1 MVKFFLKFPEEL
13 HMEQKAGAQIG
24 KRAFIQSLV
33 ILFVLMMVAG
43 IMTLVIPAGQYAR
56 LEVDGRETIDPA
68 SFQLIERPDYPVWRW
83 FIAPFEVLGSS
94 SGLTVIVII
103 VVLFF
108 AGGAFAVMDKTG
120 TLRAFIGSIVRRF
133 SGRKY
138 LLLWMVSLAFM
149 FLGATLGTFEEIVL
163 LVPVMIALSY
173 SLGWDA
179 LVGLGMSILA
189 TNMGFSAAISNPY
202 TLGVAQQ
209 LAGLPLFSGAW
220 LRIII
225 FVVIYLIFASF
236 LSAYARKIDKDPAAS
251 LVHDE
256 DKAEREKYLL
266 GNAAG
271 NGLGSALLSEDPR
284 QNRAMSFFG
293 FFLIFIFAVML
304 MGPFVPAIS
313 DYSLPIVG
321 ILFLIGGLGAGF
333 LSGAGGKTV
342 WQGLVEG
349 WGGLAPSVPLI
360 LMAASIRFII
370 DSGGVTDTILHAAA
384 DPFQKIGS
392 FPAALAVY
400 ALALGIEFFIASGS
414 AKAFLMMPIVLPLAD
429 LIGVTRQTAVL
440 AYIFGDGFSNL
451 AYPTNPVLL
460 ISLGLTVV
468 SYPKWLRWTA
478 KLWLWVILAT
488 VLFLGIA
495 VAINFG
501 PF

>member
-1 MVKFFLKFPEEL
+1 
-13 HMEQKAGAQIG
+13 MEQKAGAQIG

-33 ILFVLMMVAG
+33 ILFVLMMAAG
-43 IMTLVIPAGQYAR
+43 ILTLAIPAGQYTR
-56 LEVDGRETIDPA
+56 INVDGRETIDPA
-68 SFQLIERPDYPVWRW
+68 SFQLTERPNYPVWRW
-83 FIAPFEVLGSS
+83 FIAPFEVLGSD

-120 TLRAFIGSIVRRF
+120 TLRAFIGRIVRQY
-133 SGRKY
+133 SGQKY
-138 LLLWMVSLAFM
+138 RLLWMVSLAFM
-149 FLGATLGTFEEIVL
+149 FLGATLGTFEEVVL

-202 TLGVAQQ
+202 TLGVSQQ

-220 LRIII
+220 FRIII
-225 FVVIYLIFASF
+225 FVVIYFIFMWF
-236 LSAYARKIDKDPAAS
+236 LSSYARKIDKDPKAS
-251 LVHDE
+251 LVHGE
-256 DKAEREKYLL
+256 DNAEREKYK
-266 GNAAG
+266 
-271 NGLGSALLSEDPR
+271 SMDLSLTEVNPK
-284 QNRAMSFFG
+284 QHRAMNFFG
-293 FFLIFIFAVML
+293 IFLVFIFLTML
-304 MGPFVPAIS
+304 AGPFVPAIS
-313 DYSLPIVG
+313 DYALPIVG

-333 LSGAGGKTV
+333 ISGAGGKTV
-342 WQGLVEG
+342 WQGLIEG

-360 LMAASIRFII
+360 LMAASIRYII

-384 DPFQKIGS
+384 EPFQQLGA
-392 FPAALAVY
+392 FPAALVVY
-400 ALALGIEFFIASGS
+400 LLALGIEFFIASGS
-414 AKAFLMMPIVLPLAD
+414 AKAFLMIPIVLPLAD

-468 SYPKWLRWTA
+468 SYPKWLCWTA

-488 VLFLGIA
+488 VAFLGIA

>member
-1 MVKFFLKFPEEL
+1 
-13 HMEQKAGAQIG
+13 MEQKAGAQIG

-33 ILFVLMMVAG
+33 ILFVLMMIAG
-43 IMTLVIPAGQYAR
+43 ILTRVIPAGQYSR
-56 LEVDGRETIDPA
+56 LEVDGRETIDPE
-68 SFQLIERPDYPVWRW
+68 SFQFVDRPAYPIWRW
-83 FIAPFEVLGSS
+83 FAAPLEVLGSE
-94 SGLTVIVII
+94 SGLTIIVII

-108 AGGAFAVMDKTG
+108 AGGAFAVLDKTG
-120 TLRAFIGSIVRRF
+120 TLRAFIGRIVRRF
-133 SGRKY
+133 RDRKY
-138 LLLWMVSLAFM
+138 VLLWLVSLAFM
-149 FLGATLGTFEEIVL
+149 FLGATLGTFEEVVL

-220 LRIII
+220 LRILI
-225 FVVIYLIFASF
+225 FIVIYLIFAAF
-236 LSAYARKIDKDPAAS
+236 LSAYARKIDKDPTAS
-251 LVHDE
+251 LLHGD
-256 DKAEREKYLL
+256 DSAERAKYKSLDASLL
-266 GNAAG
+266 EQDA
-271 NGLGSALLSEDPR
+271 D
-284 QNRAMSFFG
+284 QNRAMNFFG
-293 FFLIFIFAVML
+293 IFLIFIFLVML
-304 MGPFVPAIS
+304 AGPFVPAVS
-313 DYSLPIVG
+313 DYALPIVG
-321 ILFLIGGLGAGF
+321 VLFLIGGVGAGF
-333 LSGAGGKTV
+333 ISGAGSKVV
-342 WQGLVEG
+342 WQGLIEG

-384 DPFQKIGS
+384 EPFQQLGA
-392 FPAALAVY
+392 FPAALVVY

-468 SYPKWLRWTA
+468 SYPKWMRWTA

-488 VLFLGIA
+488 VVFLGIA

>member
-1 MVKFFLKFPEEL
+1 
-13 HMEQKAGAQIG
+13 MEQKAGAQIG

-43 IMTLVIPAGQYAR
+43 ILTLVLPAGQYTR

-68 SFQLIERPDYPVWRW
+68 SFQLIEHPNYPIWRW
-83 FIAPFEVLGSS
+83 FIAPLEVLGSDG
-94 SGLTVIVII
+94 GLTVIVII

-120 TLRAFIGSIVRRF
+120 TLRAFIGRIVRRF

-138 LLLWMVSLAFM
+138 TLLWMVSLAFM
-149 FLGATLGTFEEIVL
+149 FLGATLGTFEEVVL

-202 TLGVAQQ
+202 TLGVSQQ

-225 FVVIYLIFASF
+225 FITIYIIFGFF
-236 LSAYARKIDKDPAAS
+236 LSTYARKIDKDPKVS
-251 LVHDE
+251 LVHSE
-256 DKAEREKYLL
+256 DNAEREKFKLMD
-266 GNAAG
+266 ASFIA
-271 NGLGSALLSEDPR
+271 EDSK

-293 FFLIFIFAVML
+293 FFLLFIFAVML

-333 LSGAGGKTV
+333 ISGAGGKKV
-342 WQGLVEG
+342 WRGLIEG

-384 DPFQKIGS
+384 EPFQKLGA
-392 FPAALAVY
+392 FPAAVVVY

-488 VLFLGIA
+488 VAFLGIA
-495 VAINFG
+495 VAIGFG

>member
-1 MVKFFLKFPEEL
+1 
-13 HMEQKAGAQIG
+13 MEQKAGAQISQ
-24 KRAFIQSLV
+24 RAFIQSLV
-33 ILFVLMMVAG
+33 ILFVLMMIAG
-43 IMTLVIPAGQYAR
+43 ILTLVVPAGQYTR
-56 LEVDGRETIDPA
+56 LDVDGRESIDPN
-68 SFQLIERPDYPVWRW
+68 SFQLIEKPDYPIWRW
-83 FIAPFEVLGSS
+83 FVAPIEVLGSD

-120 TLRAFIGSIVRRF
+120 TLRAFIGRIVRRF
-133 SGRKY
+133 RDRKY
-138 LLLWMVSLAFM
+138 TLLWMVSLAFM
-149 FLGATLGTFEEIVL
+149 FLGATLGTFEEVVL

-202 TLGVAQQ
+202 TLGVAQG
-209 LAGLPLFSGAW
+209 LAELPLFSGAW
-220 LRIII
+220 LRAIV
-225 FVVIYLIFASF
+225 FAVIYFIFMAF
-236 LSAYARKIDKDPAAS
+236 LSAYARKIDKDPTAS
-251 LVHDE
+251 LVHAE
-256 DKAEREKYLL
+256 DQAEREKFKTVDASFL
-266 GNAAG
+266 A
-271 NGLGSALLSEDPR
+271 EDPK
-284 QNRAMSFFG
+284 QNRAMNFFG
-293 FFLIFIFAVML
+293 IFLLFVFAVML
-304 MGPFVPAIS
+304 MAPFVPVIS
-313 DYSLPIVG
+313 DYALPLVG

-333 LSGAGGKTV
+333 LSGAGGKKV

-360 LMAASIRFII
+360 LMAASIRYII

-384 DPFQKIGS
+384 EPFQQLGG
-392 FPAALAVY
+392 FPAALVVY

-414 AKAFLMMPIVLPLAD
+414 AKAFLMMPIVLPLAE
-429 LIGVTRQTAVL
+429 LVGVTRQTAVL

-468 SYPKWLRWTA
+468 SYPKWIRWTA

-488 VLFLGIA
+488 VAFLGIA

>member
-1 MVKFFLKFPEEL
+1 
-13 HMEQKAGAQIG
+13 MEPKAGAQISQ
-24 KRAFIQSLV
+24 RAFIQSLV
-33 ILFVLMMVAG
+33 ILFVLMMIAG
-43 IMTLVIPAGQYAR
+43 ILTLVIPAGQYTR
-56 LEVDGRETIDPA
+56 VDVDGRQTIDPN
-68 SFQLIERPDYPVWRW
+68 SFQFIPTPHYPVWRW
-83 FIAPFEVLGSS
+83 FLAPVEVLGSS

-120 TLRAFIGSIVRRF
+120 TLRAFIGRIVRRF
-133 SGRKY
+133 RDRKY

-149 FLGATLGTFEEIVL
+149 FLGATLGTFEEVVL
-163 LVPVMIALSY
+163 LVPVMIALAY

-189 TNMGFSAAISNPY
+189 TNMGFSAAITNPY
-202 TLGVAQQ
+202 TLGVSQQ

-220 LRIII
+220 FRIII
-225 FVVIYLIFASF
+225 FLTIYLIFGWF
-236 LSAYARKIDKDPAAS
+236 LSGYARRIDRDANSS
-251 LVHDE
+251 LVRND
-256 DKAEREKYLL
+256 DQAEREKYKRMDASFLE
-266 GNAAG
+266 
-271 NGLGSALLSEDPR
+271 EDPR

-293 FFLIFIFAVML
+293 IFLILIFLTML
-304 MGPFVPAIS
+304 AGPFVPAIS
-313 DYSLPIVG
+313 DYALPLVG

-333 LSGAGGKTV
+333 LSGAGTKTV
-342 WQGLVEG
+342 WRGLVEG
-349 WGGLAPSVPLI
+349 LGGLAPSVPLI
-360 LMAASIRFII
+360 LMAASIRYII

-384 DPFQKIGS
+384 APFTQLGA
-392 FPAALAVY
+392 FPAALVVY

-468 SYPKWLRWTA
+468 SYPKWIRWTA

-488 VLFLGIA
+488 VAFLGMA
-495 VAINFG
+495 VAIRLG

>member
-1 MVKFFLKFPEEL
+1 MD
-13 HMEQKAGAQIG
+13 QKAGAQISQ
-24 KRAFIQSLV
+24 RAFLQSLV
-33 ILFVLMMVAG
+33 ILFVLMMIAG
-43 IMTLVIPAGQYAR
+43 ILTLTVPAGQYTR
-56 LEVDGRETIDPA
+56 VEVDGRETIDPA
-68 SFQLIERPDYPVWRW
+68 SFQFIERPDYPIWRW
-83 FIAPFEVLGSS
+83 FIAPVEVLGSE

-108 AGGAFAVMDKTG
+108 AGGAFAVLDKTG
-120 TLRAFIGSIVRRF
+120 TIRAFIGRIVRRF
-133 SGRKY
+133 RERKY
-138 LLLWMVSLAFM
+138 VLLMAVSFAFM
-149 FLGATLGTFEEIVL
+149 FLGATLGTFEEVVL

-209 LAGLPLFSGAW
+209 LAGLPLFSGMG
-220 LRIII
+220 LRVVIFLVIYGI
-225 FVVIYLIFASF
+225 FVAF
-236 LSAYARKIDKDPAAS
+236 LSAYARKIDRDPTAS
-251 LVHDE
+251 LVHEE
-256 DKAEREKYLL
+256 DKAERAKYKAIEE
-266 GNAAG
+266 AAFTEE
-271 NGLGSALLSEDPR
+271 NPR
-284 QNRAMSFFG
+284 QNRAMTFFG
-293 FFLIFIFAVML
+293 LFLLLILVVML
-304 MGPFVPAIS
+304 AGPFVPAIS
-313 DYSLPIVG
+313 DYALPIVG

-342 WQGLVEG
+342 WRGLVEG
-349 WGGLAPSVPLI
+349 LGGLAPSVPLI
-360 LMAASIRFII
+360 LMAASIRYII

-384 DPFQKIGS
+384 EPFTNLGA
-392 FPAALAVY
+392 FPAALVVY
-400 ALALGIEFFIASGS
+400 VLALGIEFFIASGS
-414 AKAFLMMPIVLPLAD
+414 AKAFLMMPIILPLAD

-460 ISLGLTVV
+460 ICLGLTVV

-488 VLFLGIA
+488 VAFLGIA
-495 VAINFG
+495 VSINYG

>member
-1 MVKFFLKFPEEL
+1 
-13 HMEQKAGAQIG
+13 MEQKAGAQIG

-43 IMTLVIPAGQYAR
+43 VLTQVIPPGQYTR
-56 LEVDGRETIDPA
+56 VMVDGRETLDTA
-68 SFQLIERPDYPVWRW
+68 SFHFVDHPNYPIWRW
-83 FIAPFEVLGSS
+83 FVAPIEVLGSS

-103 VVLFF
+103 IVLFF

-120 TLRAFIGSIVRRF
+120 TLRAFIGGIVRKF

-138 LLLWMVSLAFM
+138 LLLWMVCLAFM
-149 FLGATLGTFEEIVL
+149 FLGATLGTFEEVVL
-163 LVPVMIALSY
+163 LVPLMIALAY

-202 TLGVAQQ
+202 TLGVSQQ

-220 LRIII
+220 FRILVFI
-225 FVVIYLIFASF
+225 VIYLIFGLF
-236 LSAYARKIDKDPAAS
+236 ISAYAHKIDKDPSKSLIHAEDAS
-251 LVHDE
+251 
-256 DKAEREKYLL
+256 EREKYK
-266 GNAAG
+266 NT
-271 NGLGSALLSEDPR
+271 GSVFSEEDPK
-284 QNRAMSFFG
+284 QNRAIGFFG
-293 FFLIFIFAVML
+293 VFVILIFIAML
-304 MGPFVPAIS
+304 AGPFVPTIS
-313 DYSLPIVG
+313 TYALPIVG

-333 LSGAGGKTV
+333 ISGAGRKVV
-342 WQGLVEG
+342 WQGLIEG
-349 WGGLAPSVPLI
+349 LGGLAPSVPLI

-370 DSGGVTDTILHAAA
+370 DMGGVTDTILHAAA
-384 DPFQKIGS
+384 APFTHLGA
-392 FPAALAVY
+392 FPGAIVVY
-400 ALALGIEFFIASGS
+400 GLALGIEFFIASGS

-478 KLWLWVILAT
+478 KLWLWVIIVT
-488 VLFLGIA
+488 VGFLGLA
-495 VAINFG
+495 VAIKLG

>member
-1 MVKFFLKFPEEL
+1 
-13 HMEQKAGAQIG
+13 MEQRAGAQIG

-33 ILFVLMMVAG
+33 ILFVLMMIAG
-43 IMTLVIPAGQYAR
+43 ILTIVVPAGHYAH
-56 LEVDGRETIDPA
+56 LEVDGRQTIDPT
-68 SFQLIERPDYPVWRW
+68 SFQFIEKPNYPIWRW
-83 FIAPFEVLGSS
+83 FIAPIEVLGSS
-94 SGLTVIVII
+94 TGLTVIVII
-103 VVLFF
+103 IVLFF

-120 TLRAFIGSIVRRF
+120 TLRAFIGRIVRRF
-133 SGRKY
+133 RERKY
-138 LLLWMVSLAFM
+138 VLLWVVPLAFM
-149 FLGATLGTFEEIVL
+149 SLGSLLGSFEEVVL

-202 TLGVAQQ
+202 TLGVSQR
-209 LAGLPLFSGAW
+209 LADLPLFSGAW
-220 LRIII
+220 FRIIVFI
-225 FVVIYLIFASF
+225 VIYLIFMWF
-236 LSAYARKIDKDPAAS
+236 LSTYARKIDKSPEAS
-251 LVHDE
+251 LVHGE
-256 DKAEREKYLL
+256 DSVEREKYKRSSP
-266 GNAAG
+266 ADQQS
-271 NGLGSALLSEDPR
+271 GSVDVSFSEEDPK
-284 QNRAMSFFG
+284 QNRAMAFFG
-293 FFLIFIFAVML
+293 IFLILILLTML
-304 MGPFVPAIS
+304 LGPFVPAIS
-313 DYSLPIVG
+313 DYALPIVG
-321 ILFLIGGLGAGF
+321 ILYLIGGLGAGF
-333 LSGAGGKTV
+333 VSGAGSKKV

-360 LMAASIRFII
+360 LMAASIRYII

-384 DPFQKIGS
+384 EPFKELGG
-392 FPAALAVY
+392 FPAALVIY
-400 ALALGIEFFIASGS
+400 ALALGIEFFVASGS

-478 KLWLWVILAT
+478 KLWFWVILTTIA
-488 VLFLGIA
+488 FLGIA
-495 VAINFG
+495 VAIHLG

>member
-1 MVKFFLKFPEEL
+1 
-13 HMEQKAGAQIG
+13 MEQKAGAQIG

-33 ILFVLMMVAG
+33 ILFVLMMIAG
-43 IMTLVIPAGQYAR
+43 LLTLLVPAGQYTR
-56 LEVDGRETIDPA
+56 IETNGRETIDPA
-68 SFQLIERPDYPVWRW
+68 SFQFIEPPNYPVWRW
-83 FIAPFEVLGSS
+83 FVAPIEVLGSD
-94 SGLTVIVII
+94 SGLIIIVLI

-120 TLRAFIGSIVRRF
+120 TLHAFIGRIVRQFRD
-133 SGRKY
+133 RKY
-138 LLLWMVSLAFM
+138 ALLWVVSLAFM
-149 FLGATLGTFEEIVL
+149 FLGATLGTFEEVVL

-202 TLGVAQQ
+202 TLGVAQGI
-209 LAGLPLFSGAW
+209 AELPLFSGAW
-220 LRIII
+220 FRILI
-225 FVVIYLIFASF
+225 FIVIYLIFASF
-236 LSAYARKIDKDPAAS
+236 LAAYARKIDKDPTAS
-251 LVHDE
+251 LVHGE
-256 DKAEREKYLL
+256 DSAEREKYQRNTPA
-266 GNAAG
+266 GNALEA
-271 NGLGSALLSEDPR
+271 SFTAEDPR
-284 QNRAMSFFG
+284 QNRAMGFFG
-293 FFLIFIFAVML
+293 VFLIFIFAAML
-304 MGPFVPAIS
+304 AGPFVPTVA
-313 DYSLPIVG
+313 DYALPIVG

-333 LSGAGGKTV
+333 ISGAGGKKV
-342 WQGLVEG
+342 WQGLIEG
-349 WGGLAPSVPLI
+349 WSGLAPSVPLI
-360 LMAASIRFII
+360 LMAASIRYII
-370 DSGGVTDTILHAAA
+370 DSGGVTDTLLHAASE
-384 DPFQKIGS
+384 PFKQLGS
-392 FPAALAVY
+392 FPAAVIIY

-414 AKAFLMMPIVLPLAD
+414 AKAFLMMPIILPLAD

-488 VLFLGIA
+488 IIFLGIA

>member
-1 MVKFFLKFPEEL
+1 
-13 HMEQKAGAQIG
+13 MEQKAGAQIG

-33 ILFVLMMVAG
+33 ILLVLMMVAG
-43 IMTLVIPAGQYAR
+43 ILTLVVPSGQYTR
-56 LEVDGRETIDPA
+56 IEVDGRETIDPA
-68 SFQLIERPDYPVWRW
+68 SYQLIDRPDYPIWRW

-120 TLRAFIGSIVRRF
+120 TLRAFIGNIVRRF

-138 LLLWMVSLAFM
+138 TLLWMVSLAFM
-149 FLGATLGTFEEIVL
+149 FLGATLGTFEEVVL

-202 TLGVAQQ
+202 TLGVSQQ

-220 LRIII
+220 FRIII
-225 FVVIYLIFASF
+225 FLVIYLIFASF
-236 LSAYARKIDKDPAAS
+236 LSAYARKIDKDPKAS
-251 LVHDE
+251 LIHDE
-256 DKAEREKYLL
+256 DNAEREKYKRSE
-266 GNAAG
+266 GI
-271 NGLGSALLSEDPR
+271 GSALINADPK
-284 QNRAMSFFG
+284 QNRALSFFG
-293 FFLIFIFAVML
+293 YFLIFIFAVML

-333 LSGAGGKTV
+333 ISGAGGKKV

-384 DPFQKIGS
+384 DPFQKLGA
-392 FPAALAVY
+392 FPAAIVVY

-468 SYPKWLRWTA
+468 SYPKWLKWTA

-488 VLFLGIA
+488 IVFLGIA
-495 VAINFG
+495 VAIRFG

>member
-1 MVKFFLKFPEEL
+1 
-13 HMEQKAGAQIG
+13 MEQKAGAQIG

-33 ILFVLMMVAG
+33 ILFVLMMAAG
-43 IMTLVIPAGQYAR
+43 ILTLVIPAGQYSR
-56 LEVDGRETIDPA
+56 IEVDGRETIDPA
-68 SFQLIERPDYPVWRW
+68 SYQLTERPNYPVWRW
-83 FIAPFEVLGSS
+83 FIAPFEVLGSD

-120 TLRAFIGSIVRRF
+120 TLRAFIGRIVRQY
-133 SGRKY
+133 SGQKY
-138 LLLWMVSLAFM
+138 TLLWMVSLAFM
-149 FLGATLGTFEEIVL
+149 FLGATLGTFEEVVL
-163 LVPVMIALSY
+163 LVPVMIALAY

-202 TLGVAQQ
+202 TLGVSQQ

-220 LRIII
+220 FRLII
-225 FVVIYLIFASF
+225 FVVIYFIFMWF
-236 LSAYARKIDKDPAAS
+236 LSSYARKIDKDPTAS
-251 LVHDE
+251 LVHGE
-256 DKAEREKYLL
+256 DNAEREKYKSMDASLI
-266 GNAAG
+266 
-271 NGLGSALLSEDPR
+271 EVDPK
-284 QNRAMSFFG
+284 QHRAMNFFG
-293 FFLIFIFAVML
+293 FFLIFIFVIML
-304 MGPFVPAIS
+304 AGPFVPAIS
-313 DYSLPIVG
+313 DYALPIVG

-333 LSGAGGKTV
+333 ISGAGGKTV
-342 WQGLVEG
+342 WQGLIEG

-384 DPFQKIGS
+384 EPFQQLGA
-392 FPAALAVY
+392 FPAALVVY
-400 ALALGIEFFIASGS
+400 VLALGIEFFIASGS
-414 AKAFLMMPIVLPLAD
+414 AKAFLMIPIVLPLAD

-488 VLFLGIA
+488 VAFLGVA

>member
-1 MVKFFLKFPEEL
+1 
-13 HMEQKAGAQIG
+13 MEQKAGAQIG

-43 IMTLVIPAGQYAR
+43 ILTLIIPAGRYTR
-56 LEVDGRETIDPA
+56 LEVNGRETIDPA
-68 SFQLIERPDYPVWRW
+68 SFQLIDHPDYPIWRW

-120 TLRAFIGSIVRRF
+120 TLRAFIGNIVRRF

-138 LLLWMVSLAFM
+138 TLLWMVSLAFM
-149 FLGATLGTFEEIVL
+149 FLGATLGTFEEVVL

-202 TLGVAQQ
+202 TLGVSQQ

-225 FVVIYLIFASF
+225 FIVIYLIFGFF
-236 LSAYARKIDKDPAAS
+236 LSAYARKIDKDPKAS
-251 LVHDE
+251 LVHGE
-256 DKAEREKYLL
+256 DNAEREKYKQS
-266 GNAAG
+266 NSVDAA
-271 NGLGSALLSEDPR
+271 LITEDPK
-284 QNRAMSFFG
+284 QNRALAFFG
-293 FFLIFIFAVML
+293 YFLIFIFVVML
-304 MGPFVPAIS
+304 MGPFVPAVS

-384 DPFQKIGS
+384 DPFQKLGA
-392 FPAALAVY
+392 FPAALVIY

-478 KLWLWVILAT
+478 KLWLWVIIAT
-488 VLFLGIA
+488 VAFLGIA
-495 VAINFG
+495 VAVRFG

>member
-1 MVKFFLKFPEEL
+1 
-13 HMEQKAGAQIG
+13 MEQKAGAQIG

-43 IMTLVIPAGQYAR
+43 ILTLAIPAGQYAR
-56 LEVDGRETIDPA
+56 INVDGRETIDPA
-68 SFQLIERPDYPVWRW
+68 SFQLIERPNYPVWRW
-83 FIAPFEVLGSS
+83 FIAPFEVLGSD

-120 TLRAFIGSIVRRF
+120 TLRAFIGRIVRQY
-133 SGRKY
+133 SGQKY
-138 LLLWMVSLAFM
+138 RLLWMVSLAFM
-149 FLGATLGTFEEIVL
+149 FLGATLGTFEEVVL

-202 TLGVAQQ
+202 TLGVSQQ

-220 LRIII
+220 FRIII
-225 FVVIYLIFASF
+225 FVVIYFIFMWF
-236 LSAYARKIDKDPAAS
+236 LSSYARKIDKDPKAS
-251 LVHDE
+251 LVHGE
-256 DKAEREKYLL
+256 DNAEREKYK
-266 GNAAG
+266 
-271 NGLGSALLSEDPR
+271 SMDLSLTEVDPK
-284 QNRAMSFFG
+284 QHRAMNFFG
-293 FFLIFIFAVML
+293 IFLVFIFLTML
-304 MGPFVPAIS
+304 AGPFVPAIS
-313 DYSLPIVG
+313 DYALPIVG

-333 LSGAGGKTV
+333 ISGAGGKTV
-342 WQGLVEG
+342 WQGLIEG

-360 LMAASIRFII
+360 LMAASIRYII

-384 DPFQKIGS
+384 EPFQQLGA
-392 FPAALAVY
+392 FPAALVVY
-400 ALALGIEFFIASGS
+400 VLALGIEFFIASGS
-414 AKAFLMMPIVLPLAD
+414 AKAFLMIPIVLPLAD

-488 VLFLGIA
+488 VAFLGIA

>member
-1 MVKFFLKFPEEL
+1 
-13 HMEQKAGAQIG
+13 MEQKAGAQIG
-24 KRAFIQSLV
+24 KRAFGQSLV
-33 ILFVLMMVAG
+33 ILFVLMMIAG
-43 IMTLVIPAGQYAR
+43 ILTLVIPAGQYTR
-56 LEVDGRETIDPA
+56 IQVDGRETIDPA
-68 SFQLIERPDYPVWRW
+68 SFQFIERPDYPIWRW
-83 FIAPFEVLGSS
+83 FVAPIEVLGSS

-120 TLRAFIGSIVRRF
+120 TLRAFIGRIVRRF
-133 SGRKY
+133 RNNKY
-138 LLLWMVSLAFM
+138 TLLWVVSLAFM
-149 FLGATLGTFEEIVL
+149 FLGATLGTFEEVVL
-163 LVPVMIALSY
+163 LIPVMIALSY

-202 TLGVAQQ
+202 TLGVAQEI
-209 LAGLPLFSGAW
+209 AGLPFPSGAW
-220 LRIII
+220 FRMIVFI
-225 FVVIYLIFASF
+225 VIYLIFAIF
-236 LSAYARKIDKDPAAS
+236 LSSYARKIDKDPQAS
-251 LVHDE
+251 LVHAE
-256 DKAEREKYLL
+256 DNAERAKYESLDASFIEE
-266 GNAAG
+266 N
-271 NGLGSALLSEDPR
+271 PK
-284 QNRAMSFFG
+284 QNRAMNFFG
-293 FFLIFIFAVML
+293 IFLILIFLSML
-304 MGPFVPAIS
+304 SAPFVPAIS
-313 DYSLPIVG
+313 DYALPIVG
-321 ILFLIGGLGAGF
+321 ILFLIGGVGAGF
-333 LSGAGGKTV
+333 ISGAGGKKV

-360 LMAASIRFII
+360 LMAASIRYII

-384 DPFQKIGS
+384 EPFTQLGS
-392 FPAALAVY
+392 FPAAVVVY
-400 ALALGIEFFIASGS
+400 VLALGIEFFIASGS

-478 KLWLWVILAT
+478 KLWFWVILAT
-488 VLFLGIA
+488 IIFLGIA
-495 VAINFG
+495 VAINYG